1 MIQEPSIWQDVGTEL
16 GVPNG
21 VLEGFKM
28 NLSFG
33 GKPNLMFKEAL
44 IYWGKKQKVKPYTWQ
59 TMLEALSSPIVGQH
73 QLATKVADKLRQRR

>member
-33 GKPNLMFKEAL
+33 GRPNLMFKEAL
-44 IYWGKKQKVKPYTWQ
+44 IYWEKKQSKPYTWQ
-59 TMLEALSSPIVGQH
+59 TILEALSSPSVGQH
-73 QLATKVADKLRQRR
+73 QLATKVADKLRRRQ